1 MTLGF
6 PAMAAASIVL
16 AADVSAVTWG
26 AVGTPLIVGVG
37 QGLDLPTGTDAT
49 IAELKTVMLTAAGMD
64 IVVGALI
71 PLILVV
77 MLVAFG
83 PKTEGVGK
91 WEPVKEV
98 LPLSLVAAWGFSV
111 PALFWTWLLGLEF
124 GGMLGA
130 VTGLLLLVT
139 LVRRGILVPKRT
151 WTVTDGY
158 VDADTVA
165 ARAFADPAAGEKPRL
180 STARIW
186 GPYVVL
192 TVLLLISRLITP
204 VKDALLSVSLGVT
217 DIFGTT
223 VSESLEPL
231 YSPGFMFILTIGAT
245 AFLQRLSFAQVRLVF
260 GQTSKAI
267 VGTAITLAASVPMVR
282 IFLNSDV
289 NSTGLDKMPIE
300 LAQAASEAVGAGW
313 PAVAP
318 LVGALG
324 AFVSGS
330 ATFSNLMF
338 SQLQVN
344 VAQTTGLNTTVTLAQ
359 QVTGA
364 NAGNMVCVM
373 NVVSVASVAGLLGR
387 EGEIISRTVKPMT
400 YYVVGIGAMGFLL
413 NALL

>member
-1 MTLGF
+1 
-6 PAMAAASIVL
+6 
-16 AADVSAVTWG
+16 
-26 AVGTPLIVGVG
+26 
-37 QGLDLPTGTDAT
+37 
-49 IAELKTVMLTAAGMD
+49 
-64 IVVGALI
+64 
-71 PLILVV
+71 
-77 MLVAFG
+77 
-83 PKTEGVGK
+83 
-91 WEPVKEV
+91 
-98 LPLSLVAAWGFSV
+98 
-111 PALFWTWLLGLEF
+111 
-124 GGMLGA
+124 
-130 VTGLLLLVT
+130 
-139 LVRRGILVPKRT
+139 
-151 WTVTDGY
+151 
-158 VDADTVA
+158 
-165 ARAFADPAAGEKPRL
+165 
-180 STARIW
+180 
-186 GPYVVL
+186 VL
-192 TVLLLISRLITP
+192 TVLLLISRLIRP